1 MIIGLIGFKQ
11 VGKSTAA
18 KHLEGRGFTR
28 INMKDAL
35 VAELRKNFPNL
46 LHEIADNQGEWE
58 WEKGDPSRAH
68 DWWTIDRLFD
78 EKPPL
83 MRALMQNYGTEV
95 RRADKDSYWTD
106 QWENSVEKSG
116 CKHIVVDDVR
126 FINEAEA
133 VRHQG
138 GILIRLVR
146 PDITSGGTHSSETE
160 QLSIVADHTIECEAG
175 GHGKLYNALDEII
188 LPPDSWFPRD

>member
-18 KHLEGRGFTR
+18 KHLEGRGFIR

-35 VAELRKNFPNL
+35 VAELRKNFPGL
-46 LHEIADNQGEWE
+46 LEEMCKIY
-58 WEKGDPSRAH
+58 
-68 DWWTIDRLFD
+68 DRLQPFPD
-78 EKPPL
+78 RFWTVDDLFEIKPPA
-83 MRALMQNYGTEV
+83 MRALMQHYGTEV
-95 RRADKDSYWTD
+95 RRGDKDSYWTD
-106 QWENSVEKSG
+106 QWEDAVQKSG
-116 CKHIVVDDVR
+116 TQHVVVDDVR
-126 FINEAEA
+126 FLNEAEA

-146 PDITSGGTHSSETE
+146 PDITSGGTHASETE

-175 GHGKLYNALDEII
+175 GHGKLYAALDDII
-188 LPPDSWFPRD
+188 LPPENWFPRD